1 MKVVLTLV
9 MLFSIPVYAGDALGS
24 GNQGGASTG
33 SQDLSGRD
41 GFLGSKSG
49 YIVYTSDVSGNATS
63 PIVAFTWDGQTPYI
77 TSGASLVTRLETRF
91 GQEVTD
97 TKWGMK
103 SPWGYAPFS
112 GSSGTGLAIKNWL
125 LTQEID
131 GYKKG
136 MDYVMARILGMSD
149 AQIFDWYADP
159 NNRLDVLGIIK
170 EI

>member
-33 SQDLSGRD
+33 FQDLSGRD

-49 YIVYTSDVSGNATS
+49 YIVYASDAGGNATS
-63 PIVAFTWDGQTPYI
+63 PIVAFTWDGQTPYT

-91 GQEVTD
+91 GQDVTD

-103 SPWGYAPFS
+103 SP
-112 GSSGTGLAIKNWL
+112 
-125 LTQEID
+125 
-131 GYKKG
+131 
-136 MDYVMARILGMSD
+136 
-149 AQIFDWYADP
+149 
-159 NNRLDVLGIIK
+159 
-170 EI
+170 